1 MALITLHMDESW
13 HSGKRYFMNITVYM
27 KKTLR
32 PIEQTFIYWLFY
44 VYRAP
49 KILAYDKPY
58 NNWVIFHPIYTA
70 NDFRGPE
77 MVTAK
82 KMVEKYLPRSWTVGQ
97 EGQGMMMTSWWLNQ
111 PI

>member
-1 MALITLHMDESW
+1 
-13 HSGKRYFMNITVYM
+13 M

-32 PIEQTFIYWLFY
+32 PIEQRSYTGWFMGIL
-44 VYRAP
+44 
-49 KILAYDKPY
+49 ILAHDIYDNPY

-70 NDFRGPE
+70 NDFRGK